1 MFLGPPVSHPYAIGT
16 GGLRRA
22 VNPAPMGRSRMTGT
36 GTVAAWGLLAR
47 NRAPGGDSLVDL
59 SKIPVGRN
67 PPYEI
72 NVVIEVPLGGDP
84 VKYELDKASG
94 AMFVDRFLHTAMTYP
109 CNYGFIPH
117 TLAADGDPTDVL
129 VAGRVPVVPGAVI
142 RARPVGVLLMEDES
156 GSDEK
161 ILAVPTDD
169 LHPFYTDIGSYRAL
183 PKILLDQISH
193 FFAHYK
199 DLEPDKWVRVDRWGE
214 PEEAHKLIEA
224 AIKQEQ
230 E

>member
-1 MFLGPPVSHPYAIGT
+1 M
-16 GGLRRA
+16 
-22 VNPAPMGRSRMTGT
+22 
-36 GTVAAWGLLAR
+36 
-47 NRAPGGDSLVDL
+47 DL
-59 SKIPVGRN
+59 NKIPVGRN

-72 NVVIEVPLGGDP
+72 NVVIEVPLGGEP

-129 VAGRVPVVPGAVI
+129 VAGRVPVVPGAVV

-169 LHPFYTDIGSYRAL
+169 LHPFYSDIGSYRGL

-224 AIKQEQ
+224 AIKKEQ